1 MLIELIEYI
10 YNICCFHRFLCL
22 KIIYDLSEEEVNDIY
37 DNDYYDNSQKL
48 YSVDHIE
55 NIL

>member
-1 MLIELIEYI
+1 M
-10 YNICCFHRFLCL
+10 FLCL